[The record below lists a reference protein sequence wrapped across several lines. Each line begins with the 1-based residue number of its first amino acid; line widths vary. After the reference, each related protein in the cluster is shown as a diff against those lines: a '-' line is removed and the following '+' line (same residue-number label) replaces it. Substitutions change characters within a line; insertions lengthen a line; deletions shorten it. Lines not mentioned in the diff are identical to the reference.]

1 MRSQR
6 YEKYG
11 YRSEALHLGEDGAVA
26 TLEGTAC
33 GRLNLL
39 CKMHGIAKR
48 FGIHPSKRKSD
59 SQVRMQVGRVM
70 TKHKACCL
78 SCWPASKLLWNAF
91 GFPSCSL
98 SCMHVPHTYLT
109 YLG

>member
-1 MRSQR
+1 MRSGR

-39 CKMHGIAKR
+39 FRKHLMNKR
-48 FGIHPSKRKSD
+48 FGIHLGKRKSD
-59 SQVRMQVGRVM
+59 SQARV
-70 TKHKACCL
+70 
-78 SCWPASKLLWNAF
+78 
-91 GFPSCSL
+91 
-98 SCMHVPHTYLT
+98 
-109 YLG
+109 